1 MNTIPPSLP
10 RSCRRGFTLIELL
23 VVIAIIGI
31 LASMLLPALSTAKAK
46 GQRAKC
52 VSNLKQTALAFAMY
66 TQDYEDTFPAGASQS
81 ALGNQPEDW
90 IWGQNQNGNTTA
102 DPPRPI
108 NESPLSTFI
117 GGISPNARTADASVL
132 RCPADKQWSKRVN
145 PQSATIPPYTFSY
158 SMNSFGQNNGMAS
171 YIDIP
176 RTTIVKFRTSQILRP
191 EGKFMLVEER
201 SGPEDGQGIYAAGT
215 AWINDGR
222 WAGAQDVL
230 TLRHGELAASAFGD
244 FHVELL
250 KYDAASTGSYSDPLA
265 P

>member
-1 MNTIPPSLP
+1 MNFAHRPLHHG
-10 RSCRRGFTLIELL
+10 CRRGFTLIELL

-52 VSNLKQTALAFAMY
+52 ISDLKQIALAFAMY
-66 TQDYEDTFPAGASQS
+66 TQDYEDTFPAGASQVL
-81 ALGNQPEDW
+81 LGNQPEDW
-90 IWGQNQNGNTTA
+90 IWWQNQNGNTTA
-102 DPPRPI
+102 DPPRAI
-108 NESPLSTFI
+108 DQSPLATFI

-158 SMNSFGQNNGMAS
+158 SMNSFGQNNGMAT
-171 YIDIP
+171 YIDSA
-176 RTTIVKFRTSQILRP
+176 RTTIVKFHTSQILRP

-222 WAGAQDVL
+222 WTGAQDVL